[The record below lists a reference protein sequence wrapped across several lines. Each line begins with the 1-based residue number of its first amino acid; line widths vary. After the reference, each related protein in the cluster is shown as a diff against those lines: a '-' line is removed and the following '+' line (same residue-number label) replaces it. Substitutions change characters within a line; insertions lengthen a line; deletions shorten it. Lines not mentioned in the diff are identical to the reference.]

1 MARNARIP
9 PTEPYEP
16 QPGGTHAASA
26 SLMLEVS
33 KIQPYERNPRHGRN
47 PEYDRIKD
55 SIRSQ
60 GLDQPL
66 VITQRPG
73 ATDYIVHAGGNT
85 RLLILKELFEE
96 TGDTRFSL
104 VSCLFRP
111 WRRESDVLLAHLR
124 ENDLRGNLTFI
135 DKARAVL
142 DAKQLIAEDLE
153 VKEVS
158 LRRLETELGK
168 AGYRITNSVICLMV
182 YAVETLLELIPQALE
197 AGIGRHQIG
206 RIRVLERAATK
217 LWQRYAAGDE
227 SAFDE
232 VFVALCRRY
241 DGPEWD
247 TDLLQ
252 SAIETEI
259 AEETETSIHTIRV
272 ALEAEINGRELSIPE
287 FVPIK
292 EPPRPERQGDGDRNP
307 VTLEGRDD
315 PEAGDTGSNPASEA
329 PVTPTDASIQP
340 QDHLDDSTDL
350 DGSAD
355 DAPEPLG
362 DDGHYKP
369 TDLKSLRGRA
379 WTLATRLAQRN
390 GIGDLVVPL
399 SGKGLGYVLSDVP
412 DHSLADQLDEES
424 LAQVC
429 MLWWQLAACAE
440 MTYAPLVS
448 IIPVLPADSVL
459 RRALEEEDGELLF
472 SSIWT
477 LDPGHTGYRLW
488 RSLPDRDWRDLLTLM
503 ETYRQIRHLAAET
516 GTALWD

>member
-1 MARNARIP
+1 MARKASLP
-9 PTEPYEP
+9 PTASSVP
-16 QPGGTHAASA
+16 QMAEESAATAPRSVDIA
-26 SLMLEVS
+26 R
-33 KIQPYERNPRHGRN
+33 IQPYERNPRHSRN

-85 RLLILKELFEE
+85 RLLILKELFDE
-96 TGDTRFSL
+96 TGDERFARIHCVYRS
-104 VSCLFRP
+104 

-142 DAKQLIAEDLE
+142 DTKQLFARELG
-153 VKEVS
+153 VKAVS
-158 LRRLETELGK
+158 LRRLETELGN
-168 AGYRITNSVICLMV
+168 AGYRISDSGICLMD
-182 YAVETLLELIPQALE
+182 YAVETLMRLIPQALE
-197 AGIGRHQIG
+197 AGMGRRHIE
-206 RIRVLERAATK
+206 RIRALERAARR
-217 LWQRYAAGDE
+217 LWQRHCSGGD
-227 SAFDE
+227 SVFDE
-232 VFVALCRRY
+232 MFATLCRRY
-241 DGPEWD
+241 DGLEWD

-252 SAIETEI
+252 VAIETEI
-259 AEETETSIHTIRV
+259 AEEAEISVHTIRV
-272 ALEAEINGRELSIPE
+272 ALETELKGRDVVIPE

-292 EPPRPERQGDGDRNP
+292 EPSVSNNRNDGGERS
-307 VTLEGRDD
+307 VASEGPDD
-315 PEAGDTGSNPASEA
+315 QDEDAIGLNSADEA
-329 PVTPTDASIQP
+329 PVNQAQTRTQP
-340 QDHLDDSTDL
+340 QDDQKTPAADAAETLLYDSPT
-350 DGSAD
+350 A
-355 DAPEPLG
+355 
-362 DDGHYKP
+362 P

-412 DHSLADQLDEES
+412 DPALADQLDEEA

-429 MLWWQLAACAE
+429 MLWWQLAACSE
-440 MTYAPLVS
+440 MTYAPLES
-448 IIPVLPADSVL
+448 IIPILPADSVL

-472 SSIWT
+472 SSVWT

-488 RSLPDRDWRDLLTLM
+488 RPLPDRDWRDLLTLM